1 MRFNKLFAALFAV
14 TITGSSLLMV
24 GCGSENGSDAA
35 KAVDTREVKKPAE
48 PSVPSLDN
56 RVEGELPEAFS
67 APADSMA
74 MPDASSRPQPPMMAE
89 EVPEKVVEEATEQAE
104 PISATEPVTQVA
116 AAPAAPA
123 ANGQQLYSTCM
134 GCHGMT
140 GGGGVGPKLQG
151 QSRDDI
157 ITKMN
162 AYRAGEQVGPMTA
175 MMAPMATNLNDA
187 EIEALADYIVTF

>member
-1 MRFNKLFAALFAV
+1 MRLNKLFAALFAV

-24 GCGSENGSDAA
+24 GCGSDTSSDEA
-35 KAVDTREVKKPAE
+35 KAVDTREVKKQAE
-48 PSVPSLDN
+48 PSMPSLNN
-56 RVEGELPEAFS
+56 RVEGAAPEAFS
-67 APADSMA
+67 ASPDSMT
-74 MPDASSRPQPPMMAE
+74 MPGTSARPQPPMMDE
-89 EVPEKVVEEATEQAE
+89 EVPVEEAA
-104 PISATEPVTQVA
+104 PAPEPVTPEPAA
-116 AAPAAPA
+116 AAPAPAPQVVA

-151 QSRDDI
+151 QSRDEI

>member
-14 TITGSSLLMV
+14 TLTGSSLLMV

-35 KAVDTREVKKPAE
+35 KVVDTREVTKPAE

-56 RVEGELPEAFS
+56 RVEGELPAAFS

-89 EVPEKVVEEATEQAE
+89 EVPEKVVEVKDA
-104 PISATEPVTQVA
+104 VTQVA

-175 MMAPMATNLNDA
+175 MMAPMAANLNDA